1 MRRKLLVWALV
12 LGLALTLMPVSASA
26 AVAVLTV
33 KTPATILRAGE
44 AFTVTVDLSGNPGL
58 CAIQFTLAYDEDT
71 LECVQ
76 ASLSSAFSGMISAAN
91 ANTPDG
97 AIVATASAE
106 PMTEDGTLATFQFTA
121 KKDVTN
127 YGFALRD
134 VVLTDANRSAVS
146 YTASNATVEVPAGN
160 QTPTVPQTPSS
171 AQIGSAGQTVV
182 GGVQQA
188 ETETAPQAVSFSDTA
203 GHWGAEWISKA
214 AERGLFTGYPD
225 GGFHPD
231 AQISRGDYV
240 LVLYRM
246 AGEPKVTETAPFADV
261 APDAY
266 YAKAVAWAYSEG
278 YVEGKGAGFAP
289 KDSLTRQEAMKIL
302 FGIAGSRTGMEAM
315 FTASYDATFTD
326 SGSIADW
333 AKPAMYWAYYEG
345 IISGTS
351 KTTLAPD
358 ATATRAQLAKILVG
372 YLDKQT

>member
-1 MRRKLLVWALV
+1 MKKRIIAIIMTAALV
-12 LGLALTLMPVSASA
+12 LALLPATAMAAGTVLM
-26 AVAVLTV
+26 V
-33 KTPATILRAGE
+33 KTPATIPRAGE
-44 AFTVTVDLSGNPGL
+44 AFTVTVDVTGNPGL

-203 GHWGAEWISKA
+203 GHWGAEWIAKA
-214 AERGLFTGYPD
+214 AERGLFEGYPD

-246 AGEPKVTETAPFADV
+246 AGEPEVTEMSPFADV
-261 APDAY
+261 HSNDY
-266 YAKAVAWAYSEG
+266 YAKAIAWAYSKG
-278 YVEGKGAGFAP
+278 YVEGTGAGFAP
-289 KDSLTRQEAMKIL
+289 QNSLTRQEAMKIL
-302 FGIAGSRTGMEAM
+302 YGYAGSPTGMEVM
-315 FTASYDATFTD
+315 FTGIYDEAFAD
-326 SGSIADW
+326 SSEIAAW
-333 AKPAMYWAYYEG
+333 AKPAMYWAVYNTILNG
-345 IISGTS
+345 MDGGLNPTG
-351 KTTLAPD
+351 
-358 ATATRAQLAKILVG
+358 TATRAQLAKILVE
-372 YLDKQT
+372 YQNIIK

>member
-1 MRRKLLVWALV
+1 MLSLLFV
-12 LGLALTLMPVSASA
+12 LSLLAPTAHAANTVLM
-26 AVAVLTV
+26 V
-33 KTPATILRAGE
+33 KTPATIPRAGE
-44 AFTVTVDLSGNPGL
+44 TFSVAVDVTGNPGL

-91 ANTPDG
+91 ADTPDG

-106 PMTEDGTLATFQFTA
+106 PMTEDGTLATFRFTA
-121 KKDVTN
+121 KKDVAD

-146 YTASNATVEVPAGN
+146 YTASKATVEAPAGN
-160 QTPTVPQTPSS
+160 QTPTVPQTPGS
-171 AQIGSAGQTVV
+171 AQTGSAGQTVV

-188 ETETAPQAVSFSDTA
+188 EAETAPQAVSFSDTA
-203 GHWGAEWISKA
+203 GHWGAEWIAKA

-246 AGEPKVTETAPFADV
+246 AGEPEVTETAPFADV

-302 FGIAGSRTGMEAM
+302 FGIAGSRSGMESL
-315 FTASYDATFTD
+315 FTASYDAAFAD
-326 SGSIADW
+326 SGEIAAW

>member
-1 MRRKLLVWALV
+1 MCTLI
-12 LGLALTLMPVSASA
+12 LGLLLMLSLLAPA
-26 AVAVLTV
+26 ARAANTALTV
-33 KTPATILRAGE
+33 KTPATIPRAGE
-44 AFTVTVDLSGNPGL
+44 TFTVTVDVTGNPGL

-71 LECVQ
+71 LECVH

-91 ANTPDG
+91 ADTPDG

-106 PMTEDGTLATFQFTA
+106 PMTGDGTIATFRFTA

-146 YTASNATVEVPAGN
+146 YTASNATAETSASN
-160 QTPTVPQTPSS
+160 QTPAVPQTPGS
-171 AQIGSAGQTVV
+171 AQASPAGQTAT
-182 GGVQQA
+182 GGVKQA
-188 ETETAPQAVSFSDTA
+188 ETETATQAVLFSDTA
-203 GHWGAEWISKA
+203 GHWGAKWIAKA

-231 AQISRGDYV
+231 VQISRGDYV

-246 AGEPKVTETAPFADV
+246 AGEPEVAEEAPFADV

-266 YAKAVAWAYSEG
+266 YAKAVAWAYSKG
-278 YVEGKGAGFAP
+278 YINGKGAGFAP

-315 FTASYDATFTD
+315 FTASYDAAFAD
-326 SGSIADW
+326 SGEIAAW

-351 KTTLAPD
+351 ETTLAPG
-358 ATATRAQLAKILVG
+358 AKATRAQLAKILVG